1 MKHLMTLVAL
11 LVSTAAVA
19 QIPTLPWNPD
29 ENGDQ
34 LIGLPDLLGLLGV
47 YGQVLPSDQP
57 TIGYFTDLD
66 SVGELSGY
74 PIVSVPDSID
84 ILLWPADSVFT
95 SSQGWFLDFNE
106 EQTSLIAE
114 SWDSSH
120 NIRQDTLFFVRRGST
135 DQLGKRRELVRF
147 VFFDGRWFITYP

>member
-11 LVSTAAVA
+11 LVSTAALS
-19 QIPTLPWNPD
+19 QIQTLPWNPD

-34 LIGLPDLLGLLGV
+34 LVGSSDLISLLTV
-47 YGQVLPSDQP
+47 YGQNFPGSMP

-66 SVGELSGY
+66 SVGVLSGY
-74 PIVSVPDSID
+74 PIVCVPDSID
-84 ILLWPADSVFT
+84 IVLWPADSVFT
-95 SSQGWFLDFNE
+95 SSQGLFLDFNE

-114 SWDSSH
+114 SWYSSH
-120 NIRQDTLFFVRRGST
+120 NIRQDTLLYVRRGPT
-135 DQLGKRRELVRF
+135 DDMSKRRELVRF